1 MPGRLNVINLLF
13 FQIIDFVMEE
23 FGDMVWVDMYFSS
36 IIFLKIKQFGIF
48 SKGEDKTLINS
59 KGLQNQNSFGALD
72 DKTCLYIDS
81 C

>member
-23 FGDMVWVDMYFSS
+23 FGDMVCVDMYFSS

-48 SKGEDKTLINS
+48 SKG
-59 KGLQNQNSFGALD
+59 GR
-72 DKTCLYIDS
+72 
-81 C
+81 